1 MSDQDRQ
8 TEPTQLEDQT
18 VPEMR
23 LEQIDLYESSQE
35 GVVVLRIQSQGVSE
49 NVKIGPNVFVNDRP
63 LSPQWFQVPKQDLKK
78 MLKQLLGRLDELS

>member
-1 MSDQDRQ
+1 MSDLDKQ
-8 TEPTQLEDQT
+8 TEPTQLEGQT

-23 LEQIDLYESSQE
+23 LQQIDLYESLQE

-63 LSPQWFQVPKQDLKK
+63 LSPQWFQVPKQDLQK
-78 MLKQLLGRLDELS
+78 MLKQLMARLDELS